1 MMMTTRSSERA
12 ELIRIGKEKDKTL
25 FSLRNFYI
33 EETFSKTKQKE
44 CTAEGYVLVS
54 RSQTKAWPQ
63 TCVLRH
69 GWMDAPLFFCPQ
81 TSKDLLGWGF
91 LWRIRTGLA
100 GRSREEQEK
109 ELIVIEANLPGGAR
123 GRNETTA
130 TERRAGSM
138 VRIRWAP
145 GDRGEA
151 PASSRFRTKVSVSPR
166 ETERERDGE
175 GAKRPCGDAVRASRP
190 SRDERTTSITSS
202 FLADASLASR
212 RALRR
217 SRTTKIQ
224 TTRPI

>member
-1 MMMTTRSSERA
+1 M
-12 ELIRIGKEKDKTL
+12 
-25 FSLRNFYI
+25 
-33 EETFSKTKQKE
+33 
-44 CTAEGYVLVS
+44 VS

-81 TSKDLLGWGF
+81 TSKDLLGGSSRIP
-91 LWRIRTGLA
+91 WRIRTGLA
-100 GRSREEQEK
+100 GRREEQEK

-151 PASSRFRTKVSVSPR
+151 PASSRFRTKVEGR
-166 ETERERDGE
+166 QRERDGE

-190 SRDERTTSITSS
+190 GRDERTTSITS

-212 RALRR
+212 RALRI

>member
-1 MMMTTRSSERA
+1 M
-12 ELIRIGKEKDKTL
+12 D
-25 FSLRNFYI
+25 
-33 EETFSKTKQKE
+33 
-44 CTAEGYVLVS
+44 
-54 RSQTKAWPQ
+54 
-63 TCVLRH
+63 
-69 GWMDAPLFFCPQ
+69 GWMLPFFSVLKPP
-81 TSKDLLGWGF
+81 KIFLGEF

-100 GRSREEQEK
+100 GRREEQEK

-175 GAKRPCGDAVRASRP
+175 GAKRPCRDAVRASRP

>member
-1 MMMTTRSSERA
+1 MYGGGICFGVSFPNQSLAPNLRPSS
-12 ELIRIGKEKDKTL
+12 
-25 FSLRNFYI
+25 
-33 EETFSKTKQKE
+33 
-44 CTAEGYVLVS
+44 
-54 RSQTKAWPQ
+54 
-63 TCVLRH
+63 
-69 GWMDAPLFFCPQ
+69 WMDGCSPFFSVLKPPKIFWVGGSMRIPLAN
-81 TSKDLLGWGF
+81 SNGSGWG
-91 LWRIRTGLA
+91 
-100 GRSREEQEK
+100 EQEK

-151 PASSRFRTKVSVSPR
+151 PASSRFRTKGER
-166 ETERERDGE
+166 ERERDGE

-190 SRDERTTSITSS
+190 GRDERKTSITS

>member
-1 MMMTTRSSERA
+1 M
-12 ELIRIGKEKDKTL
+12 
-25 FSLRNFYI
+25 
-33 EETFSKTKQKE
+33 
-44 CTAEGYVLVS
+44 VS

-63 TCVLRH
+63 VLRH

-81 TSKDLLGWGF
+81 TSKDLLGWGVPGEF

-100 GRSREEQEK
+100 GRREEQEK

-151 PASSRFRTKVSVSPR
+151 PASSRFQNESLGLSKGDR
-166 ETERERDGE
+166 ERERDGE

>member
-1 MMMTTRSSERA
+1 M
-12 ELIRIGKEKDKTL
+12 
-25 FSLRNFYI
+25 FW
-33 EETFSKTKQKE
+33 
-44 CTAEGYVLVS
+44 CLVPKPKPGPKPAS
-54 RSQTKAWPQ
+54 F
-63 TCVLRH
+63 VMD
-69 GWMDAPLFFCPQ
+69 GWMLPFFSVLKPPKIFWVGGSSRIPLAN
-81 TSKDLLGWGF
+81 SNGSGWAQRRAGE
-91 LWRIRTGLA
+91 RIDRD
-100 GRSREEQEK
+100 RSEPPRRRE
-109 ELIVIEANLPGGAR
+109 
-123 GRNETTA
+123 RNETTA

-151 PASSRFRTKVSVSPR
+151 PASSRFRR
-166 ETERERDGE
+166 ETERERERERDGE

-190 SRDERTTSITSS
+190 GRDERKTSITS

>member
-1 MMMTTRSSERA
+1 M
-12 ELIRIGKEKDKTL
+12 D
-25 FSLRNFYI
+25 
-33 EETFSKTKQKE
+33 
-44 CTAEGYVLVS
+44 
-54 RSQTKAWPQ
+54 
-63 TCVLRH
+63 
-69 GWMDAPLFFCPQ
+69 GWMLPFFSVLKPP
-81 TSKDLLGWGF
+81 KIFLGEF

-100 GRSREEQEK
+100 GRREEQEK

-151 PASSRFRTKVSVSPR
+151 PASSRFQNESLGLSKGDR
-166 ETERERDGE
+166 ERERDGE

>member
-1 MMMTTRSSERA
+1 M
-12 ELIRIGKEKDKTL
+12 
-25 FSLRNFYI
+25 FW
-33 EETFSKTKQKE
+33 
-44 CTAEGYVLVS
+44 CLVPKPKPGPKPAS
-54 RSQTKAWPQ
+54 F
-63 TCVLRH
+63 VMD
-69 GWMDAPLFFCPQ
+69 GWMLPFFFCPQ

-91 LWRIRTGLA
+91 HENSFGEFERVWLGRAGERIDRD
-100 GRSREEQEK
+100 RSEPPRRRE
-109 ELIVIEANLPGGAR
+109 
-123 GRNETTA
+123 RNETTA

-151 PASSRFRTKVSVSPR
+151 PASSRFRTKGER
-166 ETERERDGE
+166 ERERDGE

-190 SRDERTTSITSS
+190 GRDERKTSITS

>member
-1 MMMTTRSSERA
+1 MYGGGIRFGVSFPNRSLAPGPSSWMDGCSPFFLSSNLKRSS
-12 ELIRIGKEKDKTL
+12 
-25 FSLRNFYI
+25 
-33 EETFSKTKQKE
+33 
-44 CTAEGYVLVS
+44 
-54 RSQTKAWPQ
+54 W
-63 TCVLRH
+63 
-69 GWMDAPLFFCPQ
+69 
-81 TSKDLLGWGF
+81 LGVPGEF

-100 GRSREEQEK
+100 GRREEQEK

-175 GAKRPCGDAVRASRP
+175 GAKRPCRDAVRAPRP